1 MDRRELLQF
10 GASAIAL
17 TSTIGKA
24 VAQSSSGWR
33 NHLDAYSR
41 TLHWLRTPQEVA
53 EACHEI
59 GNTTI
64 DLTVRAYPGH
74 VQPEKVKTDLPVFY
88 NSLKHEGITVT
99 KIAMDIVDAS
109 TPYTED
115 MLDTASSLGVRYT
128 WWRGVPFDWTKPYP
142 QMIDALKP
150 RVAALATLLEK
161 YNMKACW
168 HPFTGFTEILDVCRN
183 FDPRYIAI
191 DYDTGNFGQFEQNML
206 ADQIRIAGPYLG
218 SFVFKDHIMVKLT
231 PEEQAAAAV
240 RQTAAPAGG
249 QAGGGA
255 GGPQAGGRGGRGGG
269 PAGRGRGASPTGWTS
284 PAVPIGTGVVDVAL
298 VCKTLKEVGF
308 QGPIEC
314 QPEWPALDGAGQ
326 GLDKLTISRE
336 EVIGMLK
343 RDFVTVSTPL
353 AAAGVI

>member
-1 MDRRELLQF
+1 MDRREFLQF
-10 GASAIAL
+10 GTAAIAL
-17 TSTIGKA
+17 SSTIGEA
-24 VAQSSSGWR
+24 VAQGSPNWK

-88 NSLKHEGITVT
+88 NGLKQEGITVT

-150 RVAALATLLEK
+150 RVAGLATLLEK
-161 YNMKACW
+161 YDMKACW

-231 PEEQAAAAV
+231 PEQQAAAAAA
-240 RQTAAPAGG
+240 RQTAPAAGG
-249 QAGGGA
+249 RA
-255 GGPQAGGRGGRGGG
+255 GGPQGGGR
-269 PAGRGRGASPTGWTS
+269 AGRGAGRGVSPTGWTS

-308 QGPIEC
+308 EGPIEC

-326 GLDKLTISRE
+326 GLDKLTIRRE
-336 EVIGMLK
+336 DVISMLK
-343 RDFVTVSTPL
+343 RDFVSVSTPL

>member
-1 MDRRELLQF
+1 MERRELLKL
-10 GASAIAL
+10 GAAALAAGAITRPAL
-17 TSTIGKA
+17 ADTPGVPA
-24 VAQSSSGWR
+24 GWK

-41 TLHWLRTPQEVA
+41 TLHWLRTPAEVA
-53 EACHEI
+53 NACHQI

-74 VQPEKVKTDLPVFY
+74 VQPEKVKTDLPLFV
-88 NSLKHEGITVT
+88 NGLKREGITVT

-115 MLDTASSLGVRYT
+115 MLDAASALGIRFT

-150 RVAALATLLEK
+150 RVGALSKLLEK
-161 YNMKACW
+161 YGVKACW
-168 HPFTGFTEILDVCRN
+168 HPFGGFTEIFDVCRN

-206 ADQIRIAGPYLG
+206 ADQLRIAGPYVG
-218 SFVFKDHIMVKLT
+218 SVVFKDHVMIKQT
-231 PEEQAAAAV
+231 PEEQAAAA
-240 RQTAAPAGG
+240 AAA
-249 QAGGGA
+249 AA
-255 GGPQAGGRGGRGGG
+255 RGGRGGRG
-269 PAGRGRGASPTGWTS
+269 PSPTGWTS

-298 VCKTLKEVGF
+298 VCKTLKDINF

-326 GLDKLTISRE
+326 GQDKLSITRDD
-336 EVIGMLK
+336 VIGMLR
-343 RDFVTVSTPL
+343 RDYQTVSGPL

>member
-1 MDRRELLQF
+1 MNRRDVLQL
-10 GASAIAL
+10 GATAVAL
-17 TSTIGKA
+17 SSTIGKA
-24 VAQSSSGWR
+24 VAQSSPDWK

-41 TLHWLRTPQEVA
+41 TLHWLRTPREVA
-53 EACHEI
+53 KACHEI

-64 DLTVRAYPGH
+64 DLTVRPYPGH
-74 VQPEKVKTDLPVFY
+74 VQPEKVKTDLPAFY
-88 NSLKHEGITVT
+88 NGLKSEGITVT

-150 RVAALATLLEK
+150 RVASLATLLEK

-206 ADQIRIAGPYLG
+206 VNQIRIAGPYLG

-231 PEEQAAAAV
+231 PEQQAAAAAA
-240 RQTAAPAGG
+240 RQTAPSPGA
-249 QAGGGA
+249 QAIGGA
-255 GGPQAGGRGGRGGG
+255 GGPQAGGRGGAPG
-269 PAGRGRGASPTGWTS
+269 GRGRGASPTGWTS

-326 GLDKLTISRE
+326 GLDKLSIPRE
-336 EVIGMLK
+336 DVIGMLK